1 MVFKEIFVF
10 LVVTVLVIDGRTINS
25 PMSYEMHR
33 SKYSPISYDIVRPM
47 ASVIKPMQIKPALK
61 PMTKVKPSK
70 LRKRASRKSENEEAS
85 ENLIKIVRR
94 MRQNYTETEM
104 RILATVGLIS
114 GSLNVEEAMRENLN
128 RLADEYHETFDK
140 MSTEQSAKKAFS
152 IEEAMNRDKL
162 ASKFLASA
170 LKFAREVINIDD
182 FQKDMKRLKNEVNSC
197 SYDANEI

>member
-1 MVFKEIFVF
+1 
-10 LVVTVLVIDGRTINS
+10 
-25 PMSYEMHR
+25 MSYEMYR

-47 ASVIKPMQIKPALK
+47 ASVIKPIQTKPALK
-61 PMTKVKPSK
+61 PMISAKVKPSK
-70 LRKRASRKSENEEAS
+70 LRKRAPRKFENEEAS

-114 GSLNVEEAMRENLN
+114 GALNVEEAMRENLN
-128 RLADEYHETFDK
+128 RLADEYHEAFDQ
-140 MSTEQSAKKAFS
+140 MSSEQSARKAFS

-170 LKFAREVINIDD
+170 LKFAREVIDLDD
-182 FQKDMKRLKNEVNSC
+182 FQKDMKRLKNEVNLLQFMMQTK
-197 SYDANEI
+197 